1 VALVWPAGAARS
13 LALLLCC
20 LSHRHLPRSAPLETA
35 TSTTMAVRSLLKT
48 LALLLVALLFLSVVV
63 AATDEPAAAA
73 ADTPEPAA
81 AAEADHDEAATP
93 KPKPPPLV
101 LPALKP
107 QKELPKR
114 FVFTEV
120 EGELGTR
127 HFEGAYLLP
136 KKAGKVTVSFNSP
149 RRVRQTYHHHSD
161 RVRVSRLC

>member
-1 VALVWPAGAARS
+1 
-13 LALLLCC
+13 
-20 LSHRHLPRSAPLETA
+20 
-35 TSTTMAVRSLLKT
+35 MAVRSLLKT

>member
-1 VALVWPAGAARS
+1 
-13 LALLLCC
+13 
-20 LSHRHLPRSAPLETA
+20 
-35 TSTTMAVRSLLKT
+35 MAVRSLLKT

-63 AATDEPAAAA
+63 AATEEPAAAAA

-81 AAEADHDEAATP
+81 AAEADNDEAAATP

-149 RRVRQTYHHHSD
+149 RRVRHTYHHHHSD